1 MSMVCLFVC
10 DILIHKASS
19 AHTYFQCLSL
29 NIEKVYCTLSSGVLT
44 LFAPSKDG
52 NSTKRAIGLYGS
64 AIGLADSLISGNK
77 YCFRVIDGMNE
88 PAILQADSLDSQMD
102 WATTIA
108 ISISMESGGG
118 VLLENEKR
126 SQESNGF
133 PVNGTPSPQPI
144 FRDFESSFVFAKSLE
159 ERSGQDIRL
168 DPITEKIDELDITN
182 NSFESLHP
190 VDLSSAMEEYARK
203 FFVAQPT
210 PIQSLRDDELEWISI
225 ERVLNSSSTDEVFG
239 KANDVDLCSL
249 LKIMSGRKSN

>member
-1 MSMVCLFVC
+1 M
-10 DILIHKASS
+10 
-19 AHTYFQCLSL
+19 
-29 NIEKVYCTLSSGVLT
+29 N
-44 LFAPSKDG
+44 
-52 NSTKRAIGLYGS
+52 
-64 AIGLADSLISGNK
+64 GNK
-77 YCFRVIDGMNE
+77 HCFRVLDGMNE

-168 DPITEKIDELDITN
+168 DPITEKIDQLDITN

-190 VDLSSAMEEYARK
+190 VDVSSAMEEYARK

-225 ERVLNSSSTDEVFG
+225 DRVLNSSSTDEVFG
-239 KANDVDLCSL
+239 KAPRLTQFDTL
-249 LKIMSGRKSN
+249 